1 VEAILQQSQRLEAI
15 GQLTGGVAHDFN
27 NLLTVVIGQ
36 AESIVMAAQG
46 NERIVRMAMSAQRVA
61 ERGAQLTAQL
71 LAFSR
76 RQHLRPEPIVLHRMM
91 AATGDLVRRAVG
103 EAITVEIDAGP
114 QLWPSLVDP
123 SQFESALLNLAVNAH
138 DAMPDG
144 GRLTIAIRNA
154 PIAEARG
161 RRLDLAPGDYVA
173 VTVSDTG
180 TGMAPEVQHRCFEP
194 FYTTKEVGKGTGLG
208 LSQVYGFARQ
218 SGGTVTVDS
227 AVGRGTTI
235 VLYLPRTAAAVEVIA
250 VPSER
255 IAVSGRGKT
264 VLIVEDQEEVRMI
277 MEVSLRDLGYR
288 VLVAPDATAAQRI
301 IESDETINLLVT
313 DVVMPNGVNGIE
325 LARWARRVRQDLRI
339 VLVSGY
345 SRQMKP
351 QDGGEEFVFL
361 EKPFRP
367 SELAETIAAA
377 LQAA

>member
-1 VEAILQQSQRLEAI
+1 
-15 GQLTGGVAHDFN
+15 
-27 NLLTVVIGQ
+27 
-36 AESIVMAAQG
+36 
-46 NERIVRMAMSAQRVA
+46 
-61 ERGAQLTAQL
+61 L

-76 RQHLRPEPIVLHRMM
+76 RQHLRPEHIVLHRMM

-103 EAITVEIDAGP
+103 EAVTVEIDTDP

-123 SQFESALLNLAVNAH
+123 SQFESAILNLAINAR

-144 GRLTIAIRNA
+144 GRLLIAIRNA
-154 PIAEARG
+154 AITEADG

-180 TGMAPEVQHRCFEP
+180 SGMAPEVQQRCFEP
-194 FYTTKEVGKGTGLG
+194 FFTTKDVGKGTGLG

-218 SGGTVTVDS
+218 SGGTVTVES
-227 AVGRGTTI
+227 LVGQGTTI
-235 VLYLPRTAAAVEVIA
+235 ALYLPRTAAAIEDIP
-250 VPSER
+250 VPSAR
-255 IAVSGRGKT
+255 IAVSGQGKT
-264 VLIVEDQEEVRMI
+264 VLIVEDQDEVRLV
-277 MEVSLRDLGYR
+277 MEVSLSDLGYR
-288 VLVAPDATAAQRI
+288 VLVASDAIAARRI

-313 DVVMPNGVNGIE
+313 DVVMPKGVNGIE

-367 SELAETIAAA
+367 SELAETIATA